1 MPLIEPGRKAPDF
14 TLLDQ
19 DDQPFTLSEHSDRAV
34 VLFFYPKDCT
44 SGCTREA
51 QDFSTL
57 ASAFRKAGAE
67 VVGVSILGT
76 KSKRK
81 FAEDAGLRLRLL
93 ADDRVNK
100 DGKPDPKVAPKYGVW
115 AEKSMYGRTY
125 MGLLRTTY
133 LIAPGRTVLHRW
145 DKVRVPDHAGAVLEA
160 VRAEGWKPIAGRD

>member
-1 MPLIEPGRKAPDF
+1 MPPIEPGRKAPDF
-14 TLLDQ
+14 TLPDQ
-19 DDQPFTLSEHSDRAV
+19 DDRPFTLSERSGRGI

-44 SGCTREA
+44 TGCTREA
-51 QDFSTL
+51 QEFSAL
-57 ASAFRKAGAE
+57 APAFRKAGAE

-81 FAEDAGLRLRLL
+81 FAEDAGLHLRLL
-93 ADDRVNK
+93 ADDRVGK

-133 LIAPGRTVLHRW
+133 LVGPDRTVLRRW
-145 DKVRVPDHAGAVLEA
+145 DRVRVPDHAGAVLEA
-160 VRAEGWKPIAGRD
+160 VQAEGWKPIAGGG